1 MVEHDLAKVGVAG
14 SSPVFRSKGSSKKL
28 LLFCFISVQRV
39 ANLTIIIKFA
49 NNKFYAIGILKS
61 KEMDEKDQYYIQLY
75 VYAGVLIAAAIYLLF
90 KSIYETGL
98 IQYLAKKIKAI
109 FGKKST

>member
-1 MVEHDLAKVGVAG
+1 
-14 SSPVFRSKGSSKKL
+14 L

-49 NNKFYAIGILKS
+49 NNEFYAIGILKS

-109 FGKKST
+109 FDKNLPEER

>member
-1 MVEHDLAKVGVAG
+1 
-14 SSPVFRSKGSSKKL
+14 
-28 LLFCFISVQRV
+28 
-39 ANLTIIIKFA
+39 
-49 NNKFYAIGILKS
+49 
-61 KEMDEKDQYYIQLY
+61 MDEKDQYYIQLY

-109 FGKKST
+109 FGKKSTWRTIDDERWTIDGWFKAVGNKPSVLEII

>member
-1 MVEHDLAKVGVAG
+1 M
-14 SSPVFRSKGSSKKL
+14 KK
-28 LLFCFISVQRV
+28 I
-39 ANLTIIIKFA
+39 N
-49 NNKFYAIGILKS
+49 
-61 KEMDEKDQYYIQLY
+61 KDQYYIQLY

-109 FGKKST
+109 LSLRCWESYNYAL

>member
-1 MVEHDLAKVGVAG
+1 M
-14 SSPVFRSKGSSKKL
+14 KK
-28 LLFCFISVQRV
+28 I
-39 ANLTIIIKFA
+39 N
-49 NNKFYAIGILKS
+49 
-61 KEMDEKDQYYIQLY
+61 KDQYYIQLY

-98 IQYLAKKIKAI
+98 IQYLVKKTKAI